1 MQSSHRSESL
11 QIFLARSRFS
21 YDTCDSGGDCTMK
34 FFLDTANIEE
44 IRNVAEYGLIDG
56 VTTNPSL
63 VSKEGRPFK
72 DILLEITQI
81 VDGPI
86 SAEVVSTDAAG
97 ILKEAHELAKLH
109 SNIVVKVPMIKE
121 GMKALKQL
129 TKDGIRTNI
138 TLIFNCNQALIAAKL
153 GATYV
158 SPFVGRFDDIS
169 EVGMNLV
176 ADLVQIFENYAFPTQ
191 ILVASCRN
199 PLHIREAALLG
210 AHVATMPFK
219 VLEQLMNHPLTDI
232 GLERFLKDWEKVKA
246 LKQ

>member
-1 MQSSHRSESL
+1 
-11 QIFLARSRFS
+11 
-21 YDTCDSGGDCTMK
+21 MK
-34 FFLDTANIEE
+34 FFLDTANIAE
-44 IRNVAEYGLIDG
+44 IRNAAEYGLIDG

-86 SAEVVSTDAAG
+86 SAEVVSTDANG
-97 ILKEAHELAKLH
+97 ILKEAYELAKLH

-129 TKDGIRTNI
+129 SKDGVRTNV

-232 GLERFLKDWEKVKA
+232 GLERFLKDWEKMRASKR
-246 LKQ
+246 

>member
-1 MQSSHRSESL
+1 
-11 QIFLARSRFS
+11 
-21 YDTCDSGGDCTMK
+21 MK

-44 IRNVAEYGLIDG
+44 IRNAAEYGLIDG

-63 VSKEGRPFK
+63 VSKEGRSFK
-72 DILLEITQI
+72 EILLDITKI
-81 VDGPI
+81 IDGPI
-86 SAEVVSTDAAG
+86 SAEVVSTDASG
-97 ILKEAHELAKLH
+97 ILREAYDLAKVH

-129 TKDGIRTNI
+129 SKDGIRTNV

-158 SPFVGRFDDIS
+158 SPFVGRFDDVS
-169 EVGMNLV
+169 EVGMNLI
-176 ADLVQIFENYAFPTQ
+176 ADLVQIFANYQFPTQ

-210 AHVATMPFK
+210 AHVATMPYK
-219 VLEQLMNHPLTDI
+219 VLEQLLNHPLTDI
-232 GLERFLKDWEKVKA
+232 GLQRFLKDWEKVPKI
-246 LKQ
+246 

>member
-1 MQSSHRSESL
+1 
-11 QIFLARSRFS
+11 
-21 YDTCDSGGDCTMK
+21 MK
-34 FFLDTANIEE
+34 FFLDTANIDE
-44 IRNVAEYGLIDG
+44 IRHAAEYGLIDG

-63 VSKEGRPFK
+63 VSKEARPFK
-72 DILLEITQI
+72 DIILEITKI

-97 ILKEAHELAKLH
+97 MLKEAYELAKLH
-109 SNIVVKVPMIKE
+109 ENIVVKIPMIKE

-129 TKDGIRTNI
+129 SKDGIKTNV
-138 TLIFNCNQALIAAKL
+138 TLVFNSNQALIAAKL

-169 EVGMNLV
+169 EVGMDLI
-176 ADLVQIFENYAFPTQ
+176 ADLVQIFENYAFATE

-199 PLHIREAALLG
+199 PLHIRDSALLG
-210 AHVATMPFK
+210 ADVVTMPFK

-232 GLERFLKDWEKVKA
+232 GLERFLKDWEKVKG
-246 LKQ
+246 LKP

>member
-1 MQSSHRSESL
+1 
-11 QIFLARSRFS
+11 
-21 YDTCDSGGDCTMK
+21 MK
-34 FFLDTANIEE
+34 FFLDTANIAE
-44 IRNVAEYGLIDG
+44 IRNAAEYGLIDG

-86 SAEVVSTDAAG
+86 SAEVVSTDANG
-97 ILKEAHELAKLH
+97 ILKEAYELAKLH

-129 TKDGIRTNI
+129 SKDGVRTNV

-210 AHVATMPFK
+210 AHVATMPFN

-232 GLERFLKDWEKVKA
+232 GLERFLKDWEKMRASKR
-246 LKQ
+246 

>member
-1 MQSSHRSESL
+1 
-11 QIFLARSRFS
+11 
-21 YDTCDSGGDCTMK
+21 MK
-34 FFLDTANIEE
+34 FFLDTANIDE
-44 IRNVAEYGLIDG
+44 IRNAAEYGLIDG

-86 SAEVVSTDAAG
+86 SAEVLSTDANG
-97 ILKEAHELAKLH
+97 ILKEAYELAKLH

-129 TKDGIRTNI
+129 SKDGIRTNI
-138 TLIFNCNQALIAAKL
+138 TLIFGCNQALIAAKL

-158 SPFVGRFDDIS
+158 SPFVGRLDDIS

-176 ADLVQIFENYAFPTQ
+176 ADIVQIFENYAFPTQ
-191 ILVASCRN
+191 VLVASCRN

-210 AHVATMPFK
+210 AHVATMPFN
-219 VLEQLMNHPLTDI
+219 VLEQLMRHPLTDI
-232 GLERFLKDWEKVKA
+232 GLERFLKDWEKVKG
-246 LKQ
+246 LKK

>member
-1 MQSSHRSESL
+1 
-11 QIFLARSRFS
+11 
-21 YDTCDSGGDCTMK
+21 MK
-34 FFLDTANIEE
+34 FFLDTANIDE
-44 IRNVAEYGLIDG
+44 IRNAVEYGLIDG

-63 VSKEGRPFK
+63 VSKEGRSFK

-86 SAEVVSTDAAG
+86 SAEVLSTDAAG
-97 ILKEAHELAKLH
+97 MLREAYDLAKLH
-109 SNIVVKVPMIKE
+109 KNIVIKIPMIKE

-129 TKDGIRTNI
+129 TRDGIKTNV
-138 TLIFNCNQALIAAKL
+138 TLIFSSNQALVAAKL

-169 EVGMNLV
+169 QVGMELV
-176 ADLVQIFENYAFPTQ
+176 ADLAQIFSNYQFPTQ

-210 AHVATMPFK
+210 AHVATMPFN
-219 VLEQLMNHPLTDI
+219 VLEQLLKHPLTDI
-232 GLERFLKDWEKVKA
+232 GLERFLKDWEKVAKA
-246 LKQ
+246 NKS

>member
-1 MQSSHRSESL
+1 
-11 QIFLARSRFS
+11 
-21 YDTCDSGGDCTMK
+21 MK
-34 FFLDTANIEE
+34 FFLDTANIDE
-44 IRNVAEYGLIDG
+44 IREAAEYGLIDG

-72 DILLEITQI
+72 DVILEITKI
-81 VDGPI
+81 IDGPI

-97 ILKEAHELAKLH
+97 MLREAYELAKLH
-109 SNIVVKVPMIKE
+109 RNIVIKIPMIKE

-129 TKDGIRTNI
+129 SQDGIKTNV
-138 TLIFNCNQALIAAKL
+138 TLVFNANQALIAAKL

-169 EVGMNLV
+169 EVGMDLI
-176 ADLVQIFENYAFPTQ
+176 ADLATIFSNYQFSTQ

-199 PLHIREAALLG
+199 PIHIKESALLG

-219 VLEQLMNHPLTDI
+219 VLEQLLKHPLTDI
-232 GLERFLKDWEKVKA
+232 GLERFLKDWEKVPKTV
-246 LKQ
+246 

>member
-1 MQSSHRSESL
+1 M
-11 QIFLARSRFS
+11 
-21 YDTCDSGGDCTMK
+21 GDDDMK
-34 FFLDTANIEE
+34 FFLDTANIDE
-44 IRNVAEYGLIDG
+44 IRNAAEYGLIDG

-63 VSKEGRPFK
+63 VSKEGRDFK
-72 DILLEITQI
+72 EILLEITKI

-86 SAEVVSTDAAG
+86 SAEVLSTDAPG
-97 ILKEAHELAKLH
+97 ILREAHELAGLH
-109 SNIVVKVPMIKE
+109 KNIVVKVPMIKE

-129 TKDGIRTNI
+129 SRDGIRTNV
-138 TLIFNCNQALIAAKL
+138 TLVFNCNQALVAAKL

-169 EVGMNLV
+169 EVGMTLI
-176 ADLVQIFENYAFPTQ
+176 ADLVKIFANYRFSTQ

-219 VLEQLMNHPLTDI
+219 VLEQLLNHPLTDI
-232 GLERFLKDWEKVKA
+232 GLERFLKDWRKVHETVKV
-246 LKQ
+246 

>member
-1 MQSSHRSESL
+1 MG
-11 QIFLARSRFS
+11 
-21 YDTCDSGGDCTMK
+21 YGDSDMK

-44 IRNVAEYGLIDG
+44 IRNAAEYGLIDG

-63 VSKEGRPFK
+63 VSKEGRDFK
-72 DILLEITQI
+72 EILLEITKI

-97 ILKEAHELAKLH
+97 ILKEAYDLAKLH
-109 SNIVVKVPMIKE
+109 KNIVVKIPMIKE

-129 TKDGIRTNI
+129 SKEGIKTNI
-138 TLIFNCNQALIAAKL
+138 TLVFSPNQALVAAKL

-158 SPFVGRFDDIS
+158 SPFVGRLDDIS
-169 EVGMNLV
+169 EVGMNLIS
-176 ADLVQIFENYAFPTQ
+176 DLVKIFANYKFPTQ

-210 AHVATMPFK
+210 AHVATMPFS
-219 VLEQLMNHPLTDI
+219 VLEQLLKHPLTDI
-232 GLERFLKDWEKVKA
+232 GLERFLKDWAKVNK
-246 LKQ
+246 KV

>member
-1 MQSSHRSESL
+1 
-11 QIFLARSRFS
+11 
-21 YDTCDSGGDCTMK
+21 MK

-44 IRNVAEYGLIDG
+44 IRNAAEYGLIDG

-72 DILLEITQI
+72 EILLEIARL

-97 ILKEAHELAKLH
+97 ILKEAYELAKLH

-129 TKDGIRTNI
+129 SKDGIRTNV

-158 SPFVGRFDDIS
+158 SPFVGRFDDVS
-169 EVGMNLV
+169 EVGMSLI
-176 ADLVQIFENYAFPTQ
+176 ADLVKIFQNYRFSTQ

-219 VLEQLMNHPLTDI
+219 VLEQLMKHPLTDI
-232 GLERFLKDWEKVKA
+232 GLERFLKDWEKVAKTI
-246 LKQ
+246 QV

>member
-1 MQSSHRSESL
+1 
-11 QIFLARSRFS
+11 
-21 YDTCDSGGDCTMK
+21 MK
-34 FFLDTANIEE
+34 FFLDTANIDE
-44 IRNVAEYGLIDG
+44 IRNAAEYGLIDG

-72 DILLEITQI
+72 DMLLEIAQI

-86 SAEVVSTDAAG
+86 SAEVVSTDADG
-97 ILKEAHELAKLH
+97 ILKEAYGLAKLH

-129 TKDGIRTNI
+129 SKDGIRTNI

-169 EVGMNLV
+169 EVGMNLI
-176 ADLVQIFENYAFPTQ
+176 ADLVKIFENYTFPTQ

-246 LKQ
+246 LKK